1 MNLCLQKI
9 DNNLASIPKVDF
21 IFPVIESAIKGV
33 CLLLWVSPAAYH
45 TTPTDV
51 PWNYFLFSD
60 DLAHELGVTSDSLFH
75 VWLLHLQACGY
86 QWGLGVQGGLL
97 TCPVPWQNWLG
108 YSNSCVPAVRPLLLA
123 CPSTAKDQTCHCCS
137 ILKQSTS
144 SRYNSCGPCY
154 PALRLACVRVLTR
167 LLLNHCVK

>member
-1 MNLCLQKI
+1 MFAEI

-75 VWLLHLQACGY
+75 VRLLHLQAFGY

-97 TCPVPWQNWLG
+97 TCPVPWQN
-108 YSNSCVPAVRPLLLA
+108 
-123 CPSTAKDQTCHCCS
+123 
-137 ILKQSTS
+137 
-144 SRYNSCGPCY
+144 
-154 PALRLACVRVLTR
+154 
-167 LLLNHCVK
+167 